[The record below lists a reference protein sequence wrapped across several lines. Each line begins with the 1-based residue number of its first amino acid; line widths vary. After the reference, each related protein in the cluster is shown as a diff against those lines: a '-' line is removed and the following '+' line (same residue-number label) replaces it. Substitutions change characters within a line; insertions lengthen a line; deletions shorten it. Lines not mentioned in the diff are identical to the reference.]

1 MKRPL
6 LPKHQRML
14 QELGTQI
21 KLARLRRNLTSQE
34 MAQKTSLGRNTISKI
49 EAGDDSVAFG
59 SYFRV
64 LIALGMDRDILRLAS
79 DDKLGRML
87 QDAQLITPQRA
98 SSK

>member
-1 MKRPL
+1 
-6 LPKHQRML
+6 ML